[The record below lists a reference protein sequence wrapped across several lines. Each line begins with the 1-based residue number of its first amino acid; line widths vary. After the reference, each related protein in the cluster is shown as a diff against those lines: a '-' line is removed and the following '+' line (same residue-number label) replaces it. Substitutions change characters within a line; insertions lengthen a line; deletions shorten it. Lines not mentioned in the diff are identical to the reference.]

1 MSNEK
6 KHNEFLALA
15 TTKINR
21 VGDRELLFLLTE
33 MSEKNGTVSTSYK
46 NLGLILDVVTSSVC
60 KRMERLIAA
69 GLVTITNKKSGSRN
83 TYKVNFD
90 NFNVRDLNHSLVLT
104 RAYQNLSVETPASRQ
119 VYLILANKA
128 DNAGRV
134 NICPKA
140 VSRLVFREL
149 RTVQRSINILI
160 QRGLIQRVS
169 RHNYQLLF
177 TNENVVLESSRS
189 YAWR

>member
-104 RAYQNLSVETPASRQ
+104 RAYQNLSVETPASRL
-119 VYLILANKA
+119 VY
-128 DNAGRV
+128 
-134 NICPKA
+134 
-140 VSRLVFREL
+140 
-149 RTVQRSINILI
+149 
-160 QRGLIQRVS
+160 
-169 RHNYQLLF
+169 
-177 TNENVVLESSRS
+177 
-189 YAWR
+189 